1 MTKIIKLEI
10 DYVVRD
16 GDDIVFAVNPT
27 HVPPG
32 NAIEVKLDPSGAPA
46 IDGDGKMG
54 RTIKPV
60 IVTQVGM
67 NTDTYEME
75 YRIVMNGEM
84 AEAASLAGIETVDA
98 FQIDEADA
106 ETVAKMF

>member
-1 MTKIIKLEI
+1 MTEFYRIPVSALVNIPT
-10 DYVVRD
+10 
-16 GDDIVFAVNPT
+16 GDASSNLVTAV
-27 HVPPG
+27 
-32 NAIEVKLDPSGAPA
+32 
-46 IDGDGKMG
+46 GKMG

-60 IVTQVGM
+60 IVVKVGM

-75 YRIVMNGEM
+75 YRIIMNGEM
-84 AEAASLAGIETVDA
+84 AEAAFLAGIETVDA